1 MKSFRRRVQSLK
13 IRMRG
18 ERGVK
23 RRGSTEDEIGKRNA
37 FSWSGSGNEGVDA
50 FDTGSIPIGGWGMV
64 GFGFDRGR
72 QGARDSAGRARR
84 RWHQQ
89 MLSAVFEARSAASGP
104 RIQGAHLPRPL
115 WA

>member
-37 FSWSGSGNEGVDA
+37 LA
-50 FDTGSIPIGGWGMV
+50 
-64 GFGFDRGR
+64 
-72 QGARDSAGRARR
+72 
-84 RWHQQ
+84 
-89 MLSAVFEARSAASGP
+89 
-104 RIQGAHLPRPL
+104 
-115 WA
+115 